1 MGRKHVVVN
10 GLHCITEN
18 GKVHVYTEQEYK
30 DREDQCT
37 WWTRTKRVLTDL
49 GAGASWAIKN

>member
-18 GKVHVYTEQEYK
+18 GQVHVYTEQEYK

-37 WWTRTKRVLTDL
+37 WWTRAKRVLTDL